1 MIISTGGTFDLFHS
15 GHFTGGK
22 MIVYTGGT
30 FDLFHS
36 GHSRL
41 LERCKKA
48 VGNNGYLVV
57 SVNTDEFCS
66 QYKETPICSLAE
78 RMEVVSSCKWVDK
91 VIVNSGGADSKPAII
106 EAKANLVIVGSDWQ
120 SKDYYKQMGFTQ
132 EWLDERNIGV
142 MFIPYTED
150 ISTTIIKSRI
160 LNRTFQ

>member
-1 MIISTGGTFDLFHS
+1 
-15 GHFTGGK
+15 

-36 GHSRL
+36 GHARL
-41 LERCKKA
+41 LERCKEVA
-48 VGNNGYLVV
+48 GDGDLVV
-57 SVNTDEFCS
+57 SVNPDAFCS
-66 QYKETPICSLAE
+66 QYKEPPICSLAE

-106 EAKANLVIVGSDWQ
+106 EAKADLVIVGSDWQ

-132 EWLDERNIGV
+132 EWLDEHKIGV
-142 MFIPYTED
+142 MFVPYTEE

-160 LNRTFQ
+160 LDRMFQ

>member
-1 MIISTGGTFDLFHS
+1 MEFCQCLVGC
-15 GHFTGGK
+15 K
-22 MIVYTGGT
+22 MIAYTGGT
-30 FDLFHS
+30 FDLFHF

-48 VGNNGYLVV
+48 AGDNGCLVV

-66 QYKETPICSLAE
+66 QYKELPVCSLSE
-78 RMEVVSSCKWVDK
+78 RMEAVASCKWVDK

-106 EAKANLVIVGSDWQ
+106 EAKADLVIVGSDWQ
-120 SKDYYKQMGFTQ
+120 NKDYYKQMGFTQ

-142 MFIPYTED
+142 MYIPYTEG

-160 LNRTFQ
+160 LSRNF

>member
-1 MIISTGGTFDLFHS
+1 
-15 GHFTGGK
+15 

-36 GHSRL
+36 GHARL
-41 LERCKKA
+41 LERCKEVA
-48 VGNNGYLVV
+48 GDGDLVV
-57 SVNTDEFCS
+57 SVNPDAFCS
-66 QYKETPICSLAE
+66 QYKEPPICSLAE

-106 EAKANLVIVGSDWQ
+106 EAKADLVIVGSDWQ

-132 EWLDERNIGV
+132 EWLDEHKISV
-142 MFIPYTED
+142 MFVPYTEE

-160 LNRTFQ
+160 LDRMFQ

>member
-1 MIISTGGTFDLFHS
+1 
-15 GHFTGGK
+15 

-36 GHSRL
+36 GHARL
-41 LERCKKA
+41 LERCKNA
-48 VGNNGYLVV
+48 AGGGDLVV
-57 SVNTDEFCS
+57 SVNPDEFCS
-66 QYKETPICSLAE
+66 QYKEPPICSLAE

-106 EAKANLVIVGSDWQ
+106 EAKADLVIVGSDWQ

-132 EWLDERNIGV
+132 EWLDEHNIGV
-142 MFIPYTED
+142 MFVPYTEE

-160 LNRTFQ
+160 LDRMFQ

>member
-1 MIISTGGTFDLFHS
+1 
-15 GHFTGGK
+15 

-36 GHSRL
+36 GHVRL
-41 LERCKKA
+41 LERCKE
-48 VGNNGYLVV
+48 VSGDGYLVV

-66 QYKETPICSLAE
+66 QYKEPPICNLAE
-78 RMEVVSSCKWVDK
+78 RMEVVLSCKWVDK

-106 EAKANLVIVGSDWQ
+106 EAKADLVIVGSDWQ

-132 EWLDERNIGV
+132 EWLDEHSIGV
-142 MFIPYTED
+142 MFVPYTEA

-160 LNRTFQ
+160 LDRMFQ

>member
-1 MIISTGGTFDLFHS
+1 
-15 GHFTGGK
+15 

-36 GHSRL
+36 GHARL

-48 VGNNGYLVV
+48 AGDGHLVV
-57 SVNTDEFCS
+57 SVNPDEFCS
-66 QYKETPICSLAE
+66 QYKEPPICSLAE

-106 EAKANLVIVGSDWQ
+106 EAKADLIIVGSDWQ

-132 EWLDERNIGV
+132 EWLDEHKIGV
-142 MFIPYTED
+142 MFVPYTEE

-160 LNRTFQ
+160 LDRMFQ

>member
-1 MIISTGGTFDLFHS
+1 
-15 GHFTGGK
+15 

-36 GHSRL
+36 GHARL
-41 LERCKKA
+41 LERCKKDT
-48 VGNNGYLVV
+48 GGGYLVV
-57 SVNTDEFCS
+57 SVNSDEFCS
-66 QYKETPICSLAE
+66 QYKEPPICSFAE

-106 EAKANLVIVGSDWQ
+106 EAKADLVIVGSDWQ

-132 EWLDERNIGV
+132 EWLDEHKIGV
-142 MFIPYTED
+142 MFVPYTEE

-160 LNRTFQ
+160 LDRMFQ

>member
-1 MIISTGGTFDLFHS
+1 
-15 GHFTGGK
+15 

-36 GHSRL
+36 GHARL

-48 VGNNGYLVV
+48 AGDGDLVV
-57 SVNTDEFCS
+57 SVNPDEFCS
-66 QYKETPICSLAE
+66 QYKEPPICSLAE

-106 EAKANLVIVGSDWQ
+106 EAKADLVIVGSDWQ

-132 EWLDERNIGV
+132 DWLDEHKISV
-142 MFIPYTED
+142 MFVPYTEE

-160 LNRTFQ
+160 LDRMFQ